1 MAKNF
6 KLRAKLGVSEGKTIW
21 RDVGIV
27 VFDEEKGQCKVKLDL
42 IPAGAWDGW
51 IMGFPVEDSKEKPW

>member
-27 VFDEEKGQCKVKLDL
+27 IVDLEKDVCKVKLDL
-42 IPAGAWDGW
+42 LPAGEWDGW
-51 IMGFPVEDSKEKPW
+51 IMGFPEAERKDKSW